1 MKYATSDI
9 VMTYEPYKPI
19 TKLIVQIDKGVQ
31 IANAAN
37 NPFTIAQIIAK
48 EYPLVFKNGLYR
60 K

>member
-48 EYPLVFKNGLYR
+48 ESLLVFKNGLYR